1 MNKIKTLYF
10 FLFFTFSNAFAQQ
23 EVIPPYAL
31 TPPSRVFK
39 AIAKEPTFQG
49 GQKGFQRWVK
59 FALPDTLLI
68 QSMLQKGS
76 LKVIWTV
83 RPTWEYPFQEEK
95 IQLQVLCADTIIQQQ
110 ILHVFKKMPMWVYH
124 SPDWC
129 TTIGTDTLAVARIN
143 STYENTIEKLPAE
156 SRVLNPNAPMLL
168 FQYQVPNTI
177 KPFFECH
184 LNAMLSYDCKKTFPD
199 SLTIK
204 SHQVYKAEN
213 GYFTQNMGCLFWY
226 VPSMQNQSY
235 DAIDVHLED
244 YLAERGKFNP
254 EPIVKDPSAFLKK
267 LKKLMNAKEM
277 EVTWELA
284 PYRDLTNKV
293 QVMTFSKRANRFR
306 PEVERVLTEFKA
318 HRLYM
323 CKIGRSYRALLRLG
337 KDLEIWLIQPNGF

>member
-1 MNKIKTLYF
+1 
-10 FLFFTFSNAFAQQ
+10 
-23 EVIPPYAL
+23 
-31 TPPSRVFK
+31 
-39 AIAKEPTFQG
+39 
-49 GQKGFQRWVK
+49 
-59 FALPDTLLI
+59 
-68 QSMLQKGS
+68 
-76 LKVIWTV
+76 
-83 RPTWEYPFQEEK
+83 
-95 IQLQVLCADTIIQQQ
+95 VLCADTIIQQQ

-204 SHQVYKAEN
+204 SHQVS
-213 GYFTQNMGCLFWY
+213 QNVVGLYETSCAFWY
-226 VPSMQNQSY
+226 VPSFRYLPY
-235 DAIDVHLED
+235 DALDIHLED
-244 YLAERGKFNP
+244 YLSERGRFNP
-254 EPIVKDPSAFLKK
+254 EPIVKNPIAFLKK
-267 LKKLMNAKEM
+267 LKKLINAKEM

-293 QVMTFSKRANRFR
+293 QVVTYSKRADRFR
-306 PEVERVLTEFKA
+306 SEVERVLTEFKA
-318 HRLYM
+318 HRLYK
-323 CKIGRSYRALLRLG
+323 CKSGRAYRGLLRFG
-337 KDLEIWLIQPNGF
+337 KDLEIWLIQPKGF